1 MNYNHDSI
9 PAIRFD
15 SSHKLVNSQVF
26 VSFQSQISKIPNGH
40 TAEREIS
47 MFDYYCFVAGVGA
60 VLLLL
65 ALVLLA
71 LPRPATEIATRE
83 TEFEGMEETEVVNR
97 PNVVSGKNLSP
108 FGYRNRKEVDE
119 SDYQVVK
126 DIYENH
132 LRLVDGKDSR
142 YRFVAQLFF
151 VMRIRE
157 EDANRRV
164 YRLTLP
170 EISGAILPKS
180 LRKLDALE
188 TLNLE
193 KWTRN
198 LPGWIGTLKSLKM
211 LRISVQDQHSL
222 PEEIGD
228 LSNLE
233 QLQVIGQTRASFP
246 RSMSK
251 LQNLK
256 TMRISLEHLPE
267 DIERLKS
274 LQVLHVSP
282 NIRSLPASI
291 GNLKNL
297 KKIDLY
303 AARLRFLPDEIG
315 DLTNLEILNLEYSF
329 LRSLPRSIG
338 NLKLLKHLNLSRM
351 HARIALPEEIGNL
364 TSLEDLD
371 LSETITQASM
381 IPLTITN
388 LKNLRALHFA
398 KDFHGDSSNHAFL
411 STLAQECPRL
421 GCLGYE
427 KEHARDEESLR
438 TDLANRLMRNR
449 INTRLF
455 CKSSD
460 NDEELLSKLSLWPR
474 ILKNSKSAIG
484 PYRQCSRR
492 SHCWGCGKRFLQS
505 DAMFQ
510 LLVHYGGT
518 VLESRKTNKER

>member
-1 MNYNHDSI
+1 MI
-9 PAIRFD
+9 
-15 SSHKLVNSQVF
+15 QV
-26 VSFQSQISKIPNGH
+26 
-40 TAEREIS
+40 
-47 MFDYYCFVAGVGA
+47 DYYWFAAGAAV

-71 LPRPATEIATRE
+71 LPRAILRGTQPATEIAPRE
-83 TEFEGMEETEVVNR
+83 TEINGTEENKIVKR
-97 PNVVSGKNLSP
+97 PNVVSGKNISP
-108 FGYRNRKEVDE
+108 FGYRNRKEVDK

-157 EDANRRV
+157 EDTNRRV

-170 EISGAILPKS
+170 EISGTILPKS
-180 LRKLDALE
+180 LIKLDALE

-198 LPGWIGTLKSLKM
+198 LPRWIGTLKSLKM
-211 LRISVQDQHSL
+211 LRISILDQCSL

-256 TMRISLEHLPE
+256 TMRISLEHLPK
-267 DIERLKS
+267 DIEHLKN
-274 LQVLHVSP
+274 LQTLHIEPS
-282 NIRSLPASI
+282 IRSLPASI

-303 AARLRFLPDEIG
+303 AARLRFLPNEIG

-338 NLKLLKHLNLSRM
+338 NLKHLKHLNLSRM

-371 LSETITQASM
+371 VYETIPQATM
-381 IPLTITN
+381 IPSTITN

-398 KDFHGDSSNHAFL
+398 KDFHADSSNHALL
-411 STLAQECPRL
+411 STVAQECPQL

-427 KEHARDEESLR
+427 KEHTKDEESCR

-455 CKSSD
+455 CNCDKEG
-460 NDEELLSKLSLWPR
+460 EEILSKLSLWPR
-474 ILKNSKSAIG
+474 ILASKCAIG
-484 PYRQCSRR
+484 PYRQCYRR
-492 SHCWGCGKRFLQS
+492 SHCWGCGKRFQQS
-505 DAMFQ
+505 DAIFQ
-510 LLVHYGGT
+510 LLVHYGGA
-518 VLESRKTNKER
+518 VLESRKTNQER